1 MSWFLQMPQGP
12 AVFLSNEEMS
22 LVNKVK
28 NNWVKKSELNE
39 REQILAFNLVSRGII
54 SKKLMENEISYKYLG
69 KFPGFKQPAQQMS
82 ELKNRLI
89 ELHNGDDGFNGS
101 LTDDPKELG
110 EEFDETKFKLEEIV
124 TKIDEAIEN
133 LNTIKDLIDANIHNV
148 NRFEELVTK
157 LQQFTDRILPKL
169 LKNDLGDKIG

>member
-28 NNWVKKSELNE
+28 DEWIKKSELDE
-39 REQILAFNLVSRGII
+39 REQTLAFNLVSRGII
-54 SKKLMENEISYKYLG
+54 SKKLMENEMTYKYLG
-69 KFPGFKQPAQQMS
+69 KFPGFKQPAQQIS
-82 ELKNRLI
+82 ELKNRLD

-110 EEFDETKFKLEEIV
+110 EGFDETKYELEQLIPEI
-124 TKIDEAIEN
+124 DDAIEH
-133 LNTIKDLIDANIHNV
+133 LTTIKDLIDSNMYDS
-148 NRFEELVTK
+148 EYYQELLMA
-157 LQQFTDRILPKL
+157 LQQFADQTLPKL
-169 LKNDLGDKIG
+169 LKN

>member
-12 AVFLSNEEMS
+12 AVFLSNEEMA

-28 NNWVKKSELNE
+28 DNWIKKSQLNE
-39 REQILAFNLVSRGII
+39 RERTLAFNLVSRGII
-54 SKKLMENEISYKYLG
+54 SKKLMENEITYKYLG
-69 KFPGFKQPAQQMS
+69 KFPGFKQPAQQIS
-82 ELKNRLI
+82 ELKNRLV

-110 EEFDETKFKLEEIV
+110 EGFDETKFKLEELV
-124 TKIDEAIEN
+124 PKIDEAIEN
-133 LNTIKDLIDANIHNV
+133 LNIIKDLIDANMYDG

-157 LQQFTDRILPKL
+157 LQKFTEQTLPKL
-169 LKNDLGDKIG
+169 LKK